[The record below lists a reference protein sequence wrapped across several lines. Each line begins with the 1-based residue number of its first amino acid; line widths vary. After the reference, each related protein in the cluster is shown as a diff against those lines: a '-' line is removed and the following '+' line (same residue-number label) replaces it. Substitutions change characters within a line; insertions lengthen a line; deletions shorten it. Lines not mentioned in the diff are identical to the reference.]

1 MKNLFHFYPDAAVD
15 SFGNILAKTWEKCL
29 VSFHAKKQYHD
40 NQILTIG
47 SGFIVRA
54 SDQVAIVTAS
64 RVITDYNRG
73 NGVSMRIGQEYAS
86 LDGAKIMQNASQDI
100 AFIKIPEALAG
111 TSIWPLVM
119 GKRDDAILTSSF
131 MIFGYPETKNRIDI
145 RSKGTAFSA
154 LNIMVHSF
162 EYEKTSGDLLF
173 PYNPKAAYIG
183 AGSALNASV
192 SLRGLSGAPVAQL
205 LVVPDN
211 GNIVLRPVGVFEE
224 WRQRAV
230 KKLVACSF
238 SDFSDELD
246 EMDGL

>member
-1 MKNLFHFYPDAAVD
+1 MKNLFHFYPDAAAD
-15 SFGNILAKTWEKCL
+15 SLGSILAKTWEKCL
-29 VSFHAKKQYHD
+29 VSFHAKKQYRD

-47 SGFIVRA
+47 SGFVVRV
-54 SDQVAIVTAS
+54 SDQFAIVTAS
-64 RVITDYNRG
+64 RVITDNRG
-73 NGVSMRIGQEYAS
+73 NGVSVRIGEEYAS

-111 TSIWPLVM
+111 TSMWPLVM
-119 GKRDDAILTSSF
+119 GKRDDAIPTSSF
-131 MIFGYPETKNRIDI
+131 MIFGYPETKNRIDV
-145 RSKGTAFSA
+145 RSNGTAFSA
-154 LNIMVHSF
+154 FNIMVHSF

-173 PYNPKAAYIG
+173 PYNPKAAYIR

-224 WRQRAV
+224 LRQRAV

-246 EMDGL
+246 VMDGL